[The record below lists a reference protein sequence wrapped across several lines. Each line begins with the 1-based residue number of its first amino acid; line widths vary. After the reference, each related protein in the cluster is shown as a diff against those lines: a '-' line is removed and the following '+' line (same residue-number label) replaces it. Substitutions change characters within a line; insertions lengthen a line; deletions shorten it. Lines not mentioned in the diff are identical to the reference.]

1 MSELSQTFTT
11 DRIRILAI
19 GGSVRTVSRN
29 RVVTQALLDVAEE
42 AGAETIFADV
52 RALDLPVYNEDI
64 PLADQPA
71 NLHWLIRQIQAADGF
86 IVESPNYHG
95 TITGA
100 IKNVLDAAHIM
111 HGSDGSYFDGRPVG
125 LASFGGPTS
134 ANVINALYHAVRGMR
149 GLVVPT
155 TVAVTGN
162 DLEMTGAEGRI
173 VSDGVLT
180 RARSMVAEII
190 EIAELQRLRAAREVA
205 AAAAD

>member
-1 MSELSQTFTT
+1 MTDLTQAFTT
-11 DRIRILAI
+11 NRIRILGI
-19 GGSVRTVSRN
+19 GGSVRAVSRN
-29 RVVTQALLDVAEE
+29 RVVTRSLLDLAEE

-100 IKNVLDAAHIM
+100 IKNVLDAVHIM
-111 HGSDGSYFDGRPVG
+111 HGNEGTYFDGRPVG
-125 LASFGGPTS
+125 LAGFGGATT
-134 ANVINALYHAVRGMR
+134 ANVINALYHAARGMR

-162 DLEMTGAEGRI
+162 DLEMTGTDGRI
-173 VSDGVLT
+173 VGDAVLARG
-180 RARSMVAEII
+180 RAMVAEIV
-190 EIAELQRLRAAREVA
+190 EIAELQRIRASREA
-205 AAAAD
+205 IAAD

>member
-1 MSELSQTFTT
+1 MSDLTQTFTT
-11 DRIRILAI
+11 DRIRILGI
-19 GGSVRTVSRN
+19 GGSVRAVSRN
-29 RVVTQALLDVAEE
+29 RVVTRALLDLAEE

-52 RALDLPVYNEDI
+52 RELDLPVYNEDI

-100 IKNVLDAAHIM
+100 IKNALDAVHIM
-111 HGSDGSYFDGRPVG
+111 HGNEGTYFDGRPVG
-125 LASFGGPTS
+125 LAGFGGSST

-162 DLEMTGAEGRI
+162 DLEMTGADGRI
-173 VSDGVLT
+173 VGDAVLT
-180 RARSMVAEII
+180 RGRAMVAEIV
-190 EIAELQRLRAAREVA
+190 EIADLQRIRASREA
-205 AAAAD
+205 IAAD

>member
-1 MSELSQTFTT
+1 MSDLTQTFTT
-11 DRIRILAI
+11 DRIRILGI
-19 GGSVRTVSRN
+19 VGSVRAVSRN
-29 RVVTQALLDVAEE
+29 RVVTRALLDLAED

-52 RALDLPVYNEDI
+52 RELDLPVYNEDI

-100 IKNVLDAAHIM
+100 IKNALDAVHIM
-111 HGSDGSYFDGRPVG
+111 HGNEGTYFDGRPVG
-125 LASFGGPTS
+125 LAGFGGSST

-162 DLEMTGAEGRI
+162 DLEMTGADGRI
-173 VSDGVLT
+173 VGDAVLT
-180 RARSMVAEII
+180 RGRAMVAEIV
-190 EIAELQRLRAAREVA
+190 EIADLQRIRASREA
-205 AAAAD
+205 IAAD

>member
-1 MSELSQTFTT
+1 MTDLTQAFTT
-11 DRIRILAI
+11 NRIRILGI
-19 GGSVRTVSRN
+19 GGSVRAVSRN
-29 RVVTQALLDVAEE
+29 RVVTRALLDLAEE

-100 IKNVLDAAHIM
+100 IKNVLDAVHIM
-111 HGSDGSYFDGRPVG
+111 HGNEGTYFDGRPVG
-125 LASFGGPTS
+125 LAGFGGATT
-134 ANVINALYHAVRGMR
+134 ANVINALYHAARGMR

-155 TVAVTGN
+155 
-162 DLEMTGAEGRI
+162 
-173 VSDGVLT
+173 
-180 RARSMVAEII
+180 
-190 EIAELQRLRAAREVA
+190 
-205 AAAAD
+205 

>member
-1 MSELSQTFTT
+1 MTDLTQAFTT
-11 DRIRILAI
+11 NRIRILGI
-19 GGSVRTVSRN
+19 GGSVRAVSRN
-29 RVVTQALLDVAEE
+29 RVVTRSLLDLAEE

-52 RALDLPVYNEDI
+52 RELDLPVYIEDI

-100 IKNVLDAAHIM
+100 IKNVLDAVHIM
-111 HGSDGSYFDGRPVG
+111 HGNEGTYFDGRPVG
-125 LASFGGPTS
+125 LAGFGGATT
-134 ANVINALYHAVRGMR
+134 ANVINALYHAARGMR

-162 DLEMTGAEGRI
+162 DLEMTGTDGRI
-173 VSDGVLT
+173 VGDAVLARG
-180 RARSMVAEII
+180 RAMVAEIV
-190 EIAELQRLRAAREVA
+190 EIAELQRIRASREA
-205 AAAAD
+205 IAAD

>member
-1 MSELSQTFTT
+1 MSELTQKTFTT

-19 GGSVRTVSRN
+19 GGSVRTISRN
-29 RVVTQALLDVAEE
+29 RVVTRGLLDLAEE
-42 AGAETIFADV
+42 AGAETIFADI

-95 TITGA
+95 TLTGA
-100 IKNVLDAAHIM
+100 IKNALDAVHIM
-111 HGSDGSYFDGRPVG
+111 HGNEGTYFDGRPVG
-125 LASFGGPTS
+125 LAGYGGSST

-162 DLEMTGAEGRI
+162 DLEMSGAEGHI
-173 VSDGVLT
+173 ASDAVLNRG
-180 RARSMVAEII
+180 RAMIAEII
-190 EIAELQRLRAAREVA
+190 EIAELQRLRVARGA
-205 AAAAD
+205 IAAD